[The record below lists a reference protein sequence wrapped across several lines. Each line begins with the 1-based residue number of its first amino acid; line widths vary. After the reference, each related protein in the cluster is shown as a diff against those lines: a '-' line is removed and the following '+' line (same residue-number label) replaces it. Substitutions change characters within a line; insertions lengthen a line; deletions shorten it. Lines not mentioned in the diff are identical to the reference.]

1 MPNPLE
7 IHTLGASGLGV
18 SRLSL
23 GTAPLGNLLMQV
35 TEEEALLTIE
45 AAMGSGINY
54 LDTAPFYGYGLSEE
68 RIGRCLPKLS
78 KRPLISTKVGR
89 LLRPGVRE
97 GNELYGNKQPFYLAN
112 LDKRFIFDFSYDGV
126 LRSHEESLQRLG
138 IDAVDI
144 LHIHDPEDD
153 EHFTDAVQ
161 GAYRALNRLR
171 EEGSIKAVSA
181 GMNQWEMLSDFLD
194 HGRFDCFLLA
204 GRYTLLDQSSLA
216 EFLPKCLKHGTSIV
230 IGGVYNSGIL
240 ANPVRGTTYNYVEAP
255 QGLIDRALAMEVIC
269 QRYGVPLKAA
279 ALQFP
284 LGHPAVATVLTG
296 VRSRAEWQ
304 ENLQLFE
311 LEIPR
316 DLWLELR
323 DGGMIGPAVPLLG
336 D

>member
-1 MPNPLE
+1 MPNPFE
-7 IHTLGASGLGV
+7 TNALGSSGLSV

-23 GTAPLGNLLMQV
+23 GAAPMGNLLNKV
-35 TEEEALLTIE
+35 SEEVALLTIE
-45 AAMGSGINY
+45 EALNSGINY
-54 LDTAPFYGYGLSEE
+54 VDTAPFYGYGLSEE

-78 KRPLISTKVGR
+78 KRPMISTKVGR
-89 LLRPGVRE
+89 LIRPGVRE
-97 GNELYGNKQPFYLAN
+97 GTELFGDRQPFYLAN

-138 IDAVDI
+138 VDAVDI
-144 LHIHDPEDD
+144 LHIHDSD

-161 GAYRALNRLR
+161 GAYQALNRLR

-181 GMNQWEMLSDFLD
+181 GMNQWEMLSKFLD
-194 HGRFDCFLLA
+194 HGDFDCFLLA

-216 EFLPKCLKHGTSIV
+216 ELLPKCLKHGTSIV

-240 ANPVRGTTYNYVEAP
+240 ANPVPGTTYNYVEAP
-255 QGLIDRALAMEVIC
+255 QDLIDRALAMDVIC
-269 QRYGVPLKAA
+269 QRHGVPLKAA

-284 LGHPAVATVLTG
+284 LGHPSVATVLTG
-296 VRSRAEWQ
+296 VRSREEWQ
-304 ENLQLFE
+304 ENLRLFE

-323 DGGMIGPAVPLLG
+323 EESMVDPEVPLPG

>member
-1 MPNPLE
+1 
-7 IHTLGASGLGV
+7 
-18 SRLSL
+18 
-23 GTAPLGNLLMQV
+23 LGNLLREV
-35 TEEEALLTIE
+35 SKKEALLTIE
-45 AAMGSGINY
+45 EALNSGINY
-54 LDTAPFYGYGLSEE
+54 LDTAPFYGYGLAEE
-68 RIGRCLPKLS
+68 RISQCLQKLS
-78 KRPLISTKVGR
+78 QRPLISTKVGR
-89 LLRPGVRE
+89 LIRPGIRE
-97 GNELYGNKQPFYLAN
+97 GNELYGDKQPFYLAN
-112 LDKRFIFDFSYDGV
+112 LDKHFIFDFSYDGV

-138 IDAVDI
+138 VEAVDI
-144 LHIHDPEDD
+144 LHIHDSDN
-153 EHFTDAVQ
+153 HFTDAVE

-181 GMNQWEMLSDFLD
+181 GMNQWEMLSQFLD
-194 HGRFDCFLLA
+194 HGDFDCFLLA

-216 EFLPKCLKHGTSIV
+216 ELLPKCIKHGTSIV

-255 QGLIDRALAMEVIC
+255 QDLIDRVLAMEVVC
-269 QRYGVPLKAA
+269 QRHGISLKAA

-296 VRSRAEWQ
+296 VRSRVEWQ

-316 DLWLELR
+316 EFWLELR
-323 DGGMIGPAVPLLG
+323 EKGMMNPEAPLPG

>member
-1 MPNPLE
+1 MPNPIE
-7 IHTLGASGLGV
+7 TRALGSSGLKV

-23 GTAPLGNLLMQV
+23 GTAPLGNLLREV
-35 TEEEALLTIE
+35 SKKEALLTIE
-45 AAMGSGINY
+45 EALNSGINY
-54 LDTAPFYGYGLSEE
+54 LDTAPFYGYGLAEE
-68 RIGRCLPKLS
+68 RISQCLQKLS
-78 KRPLISTKVGR
+78 QRPLISTKVGR
-89 LLRPGVRE
+89 LIRPGIRE
-97 GNELYGNKQPFYLAN
+97 GNELYGDKQPFYLAN
-112 LDKRFIFDFSYDGV
+112 LDKHFIFDFSYDGV

-138 IDAVDI
+138 VEAVDI
-144 LHIHDPEDD
+144 LHIHDSDN
-153 EHFTDAVQ
+153 HFTDAVE

-181 GMNQWEMLSDFLD
+181 GMNQWEMLSQFLD
-194 HGRFDCFLLA
+194 HGDFDCFLLA

-216 EFLPKCLKHGTSIV
+216 ELLPKCIKHGTSIV

-255 QGLIDRALAMEVIC
+255 QDLIDRVLAMEVVC
-269 QRYGVPLKAA
+269 QRHGISLKAA

-296 VRSRAEWQ
+296 VRSRVEWQ

-316 DLWLELR
+316 EFWLELR
-323 DGGMIGPAVPLLG
+323 EKGMMNPEAPLPG